1 MERKLD
7 DIELEE
13 FVHFHIDQTTLIV
26 RTNSETISYSYPNS
40 LELLRRIGYLLHRYE
55 VEYNRKEEQTK
66 AVSKVPLTPIQKE
79 CQKRL
84 LIGRNIVFGTY
95 FVYILLTMLFPNITP
110 FLFNIFLVIDGVALI
125 TGIKNA
131 SIIRS
136 EALKQEE
143 TKQNNQ
149 SQLEKGFESLKETAL
164 SYLNKIMK
172 DNTKFTVEEKHYIE
186 VIEKGFQKRIG
197 TYPQQ

>member
-55 VEYNRKEEQTK
+55 VEYNRKEEQAK

-84 LIGRNIVFGTY
+84 LLGRNIVFGTY
-95 FVYILLTMLFPNITP
+95 FVYILLTMLFPNISP
-110 FLFNIFLVIDGVALI
+110 FLLNIFLVIDGAALI

>member
-13 FVHFHIDQTTLIV
+13 FVHFHIDQTILIV

-55 VEYNRKEEQTK
+55 VEYNRKEEQAK

-84 LIGRNIVFGTY
+84 LLGRNIVFGTY
-95 FVYILLTMLFPNITP
+95 FVYILLTMLFPNISP
-110 FLFNIFLVIDGVALI
+110 FLLNIFLVIDGAALI
-125 TGIKNA
+125 TGIKDA

-136 EALKQEE
+136 ETLKQEE
-143 TKQNNQ
+143 TKQNKQ
-149 SQLEKGFESLKETAL
+149 SQLEKGFESLKETAF

>member
-110 FLFNIFLVIDGVALI
+110 FLFNIFLVIDGAALI
-125 TGIKNA
+125 TGIKDA

-136 EALKQEE
+136 ETLKQEE
-143 TKQNNQ
+143 TKQNKQ

>member
-110 FLFNIFLVIDGVALI
+110 FLFNIFLVIDGAALI

-136 EALKQEE
+136 ETLKQEE
-143 TKQNNQ
+143 TKQNKQ